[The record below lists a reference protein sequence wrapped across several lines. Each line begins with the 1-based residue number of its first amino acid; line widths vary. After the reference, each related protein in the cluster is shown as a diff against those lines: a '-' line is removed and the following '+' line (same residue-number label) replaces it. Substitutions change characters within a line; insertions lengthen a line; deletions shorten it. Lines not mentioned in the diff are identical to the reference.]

1 MKQVEQDSTPANTSP
16 NSKQVEGTGTGTP
29 VRKRNRRRRLAAW

>member
-1 MKQVEQDSTPANTSP
+1 MKQVEQDSTPANTS
-16 NSKQVEGTGTGTP
+16 QVESTGTSAP

>member
-1 MKQVEQDSTPANTSP
+1 MKQVEQDATPASTS
-16 NSKQVEGTGTGTP
+16 QVESTNSGTP